1 MRKIAHFR
9 DVDLLELSRA
19 LLEDGK
25 SVRFQAKGR
34 SMHPFIQDG
43 DIITVSPVE
52 NSSINIGDVV
62 LYSPAEDTLIVHRV
76 INKYTEDNNLTM
88 LIKGDASF
96 GSPESVNSQRV
107 LGKIVSIERNGRERK
122 LDTSLYRI
130 IGLFLAA
137 ISPFRRWTCSIGGK
151 AKYRGHRLLAFAK
164 YQSIKWTNN
173 LKKG

>member
-9 DVDLLELSRA
+9 DADLLGLSRA

-43 DIITVSPVE
+43 DIITVGPVE
-52 NSSINIGDVV
+52 NSSIKIGDVV
-62 LYSPAEDTLIVHRV
+62 LYSTADDSLIVHRV
-76 INKYTEDNNLTM
+76 LNKYTKDDTITM

-96 GSPESVNSQRV
+96 GPPERVNSQKV
-107 LGKIVSIERNGRERK
+107 LGKILSIERNGRERK

-130 IGLFLAA
+130 ISLFLAA
-137 ISPFRRWTCSIGGK
+137 ISPFRRWTNSIRSK
-151 AKYRGHRLLAFAK
+151 ANYRGHRLLAFAK
-164 YQSIKWTNN
+164 YESLKWTNT